1 MQDYATTSGPGA
13 SFDATVW
20 VVHGEWSP
28 QAGMLGTS
36 LCPML
41 VAYCFDTMH
50 QVVGVSCL
58 SPPPLVPYSYS
69 PTTPETHLFLL
80 LYCLVCNGLLRPGPT
95 IHMSVMMPEARRQR
109 WSCG

>member
-41 VAYCFDTMH
+41 VAYCFDTIH

-58 SPPPLVPYSYS
+58 SPSILFLTATAQQHLRHTSSCFCIAWCVMVCCGLVPQFTCQS
-69 PTTPETHLFLL
+69 
-80 LYCLVCNGLLRPGPT
+80 
-95 IHMSVMMPEARRQR
+95 
-109 WSCG
+109 